1 MLLNSLLF
9 IIGLMAVDALPL
21 KRQQATKLGGV
32 NLAVCP
38 KISLQRVFELTQ
50 RDASLV

>member
-9 IIGLMAVDALPL
+9 IVGLMAVDALALPV

-32 NLAVCP
+32 NLAVRFPLLDPCARR
-38 KISLQRVFELTQ
+38 IA
-50 RDASLV
+50 DI

>member
-9 IIGLMAVDALPL
+9 IVGLMAVDAFALPV

-32 NLAVCP
+32 NLAVCSP
-38 KISLQRVFELTQ
+38 SSCDFGID
-50 RDASLV
+50 DAEI

>member
-1 MLLNSLLF
+1 MLINSLLF

-32 NLAVCP
+32 NLAVSCMYMD
-38 KISLQRVFELTQ
+38 IADD
-50 RDASLV
+50 RDASLE

>member
-1 MLLNSLLF
+1 MLINSLLV

-32 NLAVCP
+32 NLAVRP
-38 KISLQRVFELTQ
+38 TSLDIADC
-50 RDASLV
+50 RDASLE

>member
-1 MLLNSLLF
+1 MLINSLLF

-32 NLAVCP
+32 NLAVRP
-38 KISLQRVFELTQ
+38 MSYVMADS
-50 RDASLV
+50 RDASLG